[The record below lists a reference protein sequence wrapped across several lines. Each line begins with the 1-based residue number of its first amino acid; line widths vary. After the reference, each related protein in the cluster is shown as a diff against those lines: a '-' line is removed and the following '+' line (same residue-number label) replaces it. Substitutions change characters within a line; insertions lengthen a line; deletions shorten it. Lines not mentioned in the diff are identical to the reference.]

1 MSLLRR
7 PLPFVR
13 TLCAA
18 GRHQTPV
25 VDSLWRKRAES
36 RAARAREL
44 DSTPGERK
52 LLEKRPSESA
62 NAITYAFSTDE
73 ELRDTYRNPWG
84 HVRAGR
90 LLEDLDAIAGTVAFD
105 HCQSP
110 GEADLLLVTA
120 SVDRIVYRHRPNLKD
135 DIVLT
140 GRPTWV
146 GRSSMEI
153 GMTACATWT
162 SQPFLEASFTFV
174 ARDPAT
180 NRPASINPLAVAAG
194 EEADSFAL
202 GQKRDEA
209 RKGAPPLMP
218 AQPPPGHCS
227 CTASALALRL
237 PLRRARVSRVRLV
250 GLARAALRQR
260 AKESVLGLSLDAE
273 TTAAAHELLSQ
284 SKRLLS
290 MPALAEPSEILLSE
304 TALENS
310 LIAQP
315 QQRNTAGRVFG
326 GFLMRRAFELAHTT
340 AYLFAGRRPIFLE
353 LDEVK
358 FSAPVSVGD
367 LLRFESCVLYTSEA
381 MDILGRLTVHVE
393 VTAQVIKP
401 EQRSAVTS
409 NTFNFT
415 FGVAENEDGTG
426 RAAMAGAAS
435 PSLRRVLPATHEE
448 AYRIMSRYIG
458 DLAQREEDGVVRRSE
473 AD

>member
-1 MSLLRR
+1 
-7 PLPFVR
+7 
-13 TLCAA
+13 
-18 GRHQTPV
+18 
-25 VDSLWRKRAES
+25 LW
-36 RAARAREL
+36 
-44 DSTPGERK
+44 
-52 LLEKRPSESA
+52 
-62 NAITYAFSTDE
+62 
-73 ELRDTYRNPWG
+73 
-84 HVRAGR
+84 
-90 LLEDLDAIAGTVAFD
+90 
-105 HCQSP
+105 
-110 GEADLLLVTA
+110 
-120 SVDRIVYRHRPNLKD
+120 
-135 DIVLT
+135 
-140 GRPTWV
+140 
-146 GRSSMEI
+146 
-153 GMTACATWT
+153 
-162 SQPFLEASFTFV
+162 
-174 ARDPAT
+174 
-180 NRPASINPLAVAAG
+180 
-194 EEADSFAL
+194 
-202 GQKRDEA
+202 
-209 RKGAPPLMP
+209 
-218 AQPPPGHCS
+218 
-227 CTASALALRL
+227 
-237 PLRRARVSRVRLV
+237 
-250 GLARAALRQR
+250 LARAALRQR

-273 TTAAAHELLSQ
+273 TTAAAHELLSK

-458 DLAQREEDGVVRRSE
+458 DLAQREEDAVVRRSE